1 MFYWTI
7 AHASEHEALANSE
20 APPSFL
26 SPREEEALA
35 RLAFPIRRRKWL
47 LGRLAAKQV
56 LRKVLA
62 AEYGRPP
69 LSTEIT
75 IANRPS
81 GAPYAILDG
90 EGRIPWSLSIS
101 HRIDVGFAAVA
112 TSTRV
117 AIGAD
122 VELVV
127 ARDPALVR
135 GFFTG
140 EEAAAV
146 ASSHGRGVDLAVARI
161 WSAKEAVLKAMG
173 LGLRLDTRTVQVLGE
188 ASAEPRTA
196 EVPAGWRQLHT
207 SLSRG
212 REAGGAVRRASARD
226 VTVYWRDEGEYV
238 LTVAL
243 MPSRGDARAPAH
255 LPRARTN
262 PIALR

>member
-1 MFYWTI
+1 MFHWTI
-7 AHASEHEALANSE
+7 CHASEHESLANAE

-26 SPREEEALA
+26 SPHEEEALS
-35 RLAFPIRRRKWL
+35 RLAFPMRRRKWL
-47 LGRLAAKQV
+47 LGRLAAKRV
-56 LRKVLA
+56 LRQVLA
-62 AEYGRPP
+62 AERGRPP

-81 GAPYAILDG
+81 GAPYATVEG
-90 EGRIPWSLSIS
+90 YGRIPWSLSIS

-112 TSTRV
+112 SSRRV

-127 ARDPALVR
+127 PRDPALVR

-140 EEAAAV
+140 AEADAV
-146 ASSHGRGVDLAVARI
+146 ASAAGRDVDLAVARI

-188 ASAEPRTA
+188 APISDGIDLPR
-196 EVPAGWRQLHT
+196 GWNRLHT
-207 SLSRG
+207 SLSREG
-212 REAGGAVRRASARD
+212 DTSDAPRRSWAREVAVF
-226 VTVYWRDEGEYV
+226 WRDEGDYV
-238 LTVAL
+238 LTIAL
-243 MPSRGDARAPAH
+243 MPSRGDARAPAL

-262 PIALR
+262 PRLLR